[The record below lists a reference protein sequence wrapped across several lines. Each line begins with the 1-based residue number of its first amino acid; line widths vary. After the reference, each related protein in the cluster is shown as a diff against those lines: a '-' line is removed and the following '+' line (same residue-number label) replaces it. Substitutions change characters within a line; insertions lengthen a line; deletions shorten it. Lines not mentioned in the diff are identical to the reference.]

1 MRTGRL
7 PLQPQ
12 LLRAFAPD
20 GAVTHEGAATTQ
32 EDQGGRRKG
41 PYAGWGLYVKVE
53 TNEGLFLL
61 SGAEDS
67 VVGVGIVGA
76 VVVAGLALKFLL
88 KR

>member
-1 MRTGRL
+1 MKA
-7 PLQPQ
+7 Q
-12 LLRAFAPD
+12 LLHKRIKEVVA
-20 GAVTHEGAATTQ
+20 
-32 EDQGGRRKG
+32 KG